1 MIDENKIRQTI
12 SSNLVYYRKRCNLK
26 QISVAEKIGYSDK
39 AISKW
44 ERGESL
50 PDIYVLYSLAE
61 LYEIE
66 IEDLL
71 SVKRRKVQ
79 ATSTGKR
86 NRLLVVLLS
95 VGLTW
100 LVATVAFVLLLW
112 FGKGKEWFDIWFYMP
127 YIYAIPVSFIIC
139 LVFNKIWGRR
149 IFSFFLVSGIVW
161 GIGLSLERSLCHY
174 IDWAWL
180 FYIICIPF
188 QVLTCLWYLLKRKG
202 NSRYTA
208 SIKELKEKE

>member
-1 MIDENKIRQTI
+1 MIDENKIRQAI
-12 SSNLVYYRKRCNLK
+12 SSNLVYYRKQCNLK

-66 IEDLL
+66 VEDLL
-71 SVKRRKVQ
+71 SEKKKKPQ
-79 ATSTGKR
+79 ATGSRKR
-86 NRLLVVLLS
+86 NRFLVVLLS

-100 LVATVAFVLLLW
+100 LVATVAFVFLLW
-112 FGKGKEWFDIWFYMP
+112 FGEKKEWFDIWFYMP

-139 LVFNKIWGRR
+139 LIFNKIWGRR

-161 GIGLSLERSLCHY
+161 GIGLSLERSFCHY
-174 IDWAWL
+174 INWAWL
-180 FYIICIPF
+180 FYIICVPF
-188 QVLTCLWYLLKRKG
+188 QVLTCLWYLIKRKG
-202 NSRYTA
+202 NSRYTE
-208 SIKELKEKE
+208 SIKELKNK